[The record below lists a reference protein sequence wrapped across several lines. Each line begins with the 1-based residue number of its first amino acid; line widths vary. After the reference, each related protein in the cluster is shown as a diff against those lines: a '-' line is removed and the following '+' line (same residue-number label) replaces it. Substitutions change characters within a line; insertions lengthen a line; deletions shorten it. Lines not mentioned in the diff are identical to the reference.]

1 MHPVEAALYA
11 RVSSDQQTRGQTIA
25 SQVAALRER
34 IAADGLTL
42 DPEHTFIDDGVSG
55 TSLLRP
61 ALERLRDAVALGGV
75 DRLYVQSPDRLA
87 RRYAYQVL
95 LVEEFR
101 RAGAEIVFL
110 NRPIGGSP
118 EDDLLLQLQGMIA
131 EYERAKIV
139 ERSRRGRRHAAQMGA
154 VSALGRAPFGYRYVP
169 KGEGGGV
176 ARVEVVPEQA
186 RYMRLMFAWVGLDRL
201 SLREV
206 CRRLQD
212 AGVPTATGQV
222 RWDPTTIARLVR
234 NPAYRGQA
242 MFGRL
247 RSVPPPAKP
256 PLRPRRGQALPRIS
270 CSVATPPEQWIAI
283 PVPAIVD
290 PVVFEA
296 AQAQLDENR
305 RRKRGRRRR
314 RWLLQG
320 LTVCGCCGYAYYGK
334 TSRGTSRVPYSY
346 YRCSGSDAQ
355 AFGGQAVCHNR
366 PIRVAELERLVWNE
380 VRGVLEDPGRLA
392 EEHERRLAQA
402 RTGRGPSHDQVAL
415 DRQIG
420 AVRRAIDRLIDSYAE
435 GLIERP
441 EFEPRITGCKQ
452 RLGELERRRDALR
465 QEAEATRELFLVI
478 GQLQDF
484 AGRVQASLDDLD
496 WDGRREIIRT
506 LVRRIEIRETEV
518 EVIFRIG
525 VPSRSPGS
533 PGVTTSGQPKDGSCQ
548 DCGDRVP
555 RGLLAAALQAEPARS
570 GRDVPDPGL
579 RVHPRGGARLGGQA
593 GAAAGRGPA
602 PAARRQSRP
611 VLARR

>member
-1 MHPVEAALYA
+1 MHPIEAALYA
-11 RVSSDQQTRGQTIA
+11 RVSTDQQTRGQTIV

-34 IAADGLTL
+34 VAVDGLVL
-42 DPEHTFIDDGVSG
+42 DPEHVFVDDGVSG

-61 ALERLRDAVALGGV
+61 ALERLRDAVAMGGL

-101 RAGAEIVFL
+101 RAGTEIVFL
-110 NRPIGGSP
+110 NRPIGVSP

-131 EYERAKIV
+131 EYERAKIL

-169 KGEGGGV
+169 KSEGGGI
-176 ARVEVVPEQA
+176 ARIEIVPEQA
-186 RYMRLMFAWVGLDRL
+186 PYVRLMFAWVGLDRL

-212 AGVPTATGQV
+212 AGVLTATGLV
-222 RWDPTTIARLVR
+222 DWDPTSIARMVR

-256 PLRPRRGQALPRIS
+256 PLRPRRGQSLPRSS

-305 RRKRGRRRR
+305 RRKRDGCHR

-346 YRCSGSDAQ
+346 YRCSGSDGQ
-355 AFGGQAVCHNR
+355 AFGGQAICHNR

-392 EEHERRLAQA
+392 EEYERRLAQA
-402 RTGRGPSHDQVAL
+402 RNGRGPSHDQITV
-415 DRQIG
+415 DRQISG
-420 AVRRAIDRLIDSYAE
+420 VHRAINRLIDSYAE
-435 GLIERP
+435 GFIERRD
-441 EFEPRITGCKQ
+441 FEPRITGFKQ
-452 RLGELERRRDALR
+452 RLGELEKRRDALL
-465 QEAEATRELFLVI
+465 QEVEATRDLYLII

-484 AGRVQASLDDLD
+484 AGRVQTSLNDLD
-496 WDGRREIIRT
+496 WDGQREIIRT

-525 VPSRSPGS
+525 APFRGPGS
-533 PGVTTSGQPKDGSCQ
+533 TEVTTSEHPIDGSCQ
-548 DCGDRVP
+548 DCSDRVSD
-555 RGLLAAALQAEPARS
+555 RAVAAADETQP
-570 GRDVPDPGL
+570 
-579 RVHPRGGARLGGQA
+579 ARLGGDP
-593 GAAAGRGPA
+593 AAARFGVQP
-602 PAARRQSRP
+602 
-611 VLARR
+611 

>member
-61 ALERLRDAVALGGV
+61 ALERLRDAVAMGGV

-154 VSALGRAPFGYRYVP
+154 VSALGRAPFGYHYVP

-176 ARVEVVPEQA
+176 ARVEVVPEPA
-186 RYMRLMFAWVGLDRL
+186 RFVRLMFAWVGLDRL

-222 RWDPTTIARLVR
+222 RWDPTTIARIVR

-256 PLRPRRGQALPRIS
+256 PLRPRRGQALPRTS

-305 RRKRGRRRR
+305 RRKRDRRRR

-355 AFGGQAVCHNR
+355 EFGGQAVCHNR

-420 AVRRAIDRLIDSYAE
+420 AVRRAIDRLIDSYAQ

-441 EFEPRITGCKQ
+441 EFEPRITGGKQ

-465 QEAEATRELFLVI
+465 QEAEATRDLCLVI

-533 PGVTTSGQPKDGSCQ
+533 PGVTTSGLPTDGSCQ
-548 DCGDRVP
+548 DCGDRVS
-555 RGLLAAALQAEPARS
+555 RGVLSAPLQAEPA
-570 GRDVPDPGL
+570 G
-579 RVHPRGGARLGGQA
+579 LGGDP
-593 GAAAGRGPA
+593 AAA
-602 PAARRQSRP
+602 RP
-611 VLARR
+611 GVQP

>member
-154 VSALGRAPFGYRYVP
+154 VSALGRAPFGYHYVP

-176 ARVEVVPEQA
+176 ARVEVVPEPA
-186 RYMRLMFAWVGLDRL
+186 RFVRLMFAWVGLDRL

-222 RWDPTTIARLVR
+222 RWDPTTIARIVR

-256 PLRPRRGQALPRIS
+256 PLRPRRGQALPRTS

-305 RRKRGRRRR
+305 RRKRDGCHR

-320 LTVCGCCGYAYYGK
+320 LTVCGGCGYAYYGK

-355 AFGGQAVCHNR
+355 EFGGQAVCHNR

-420 AVRRAIDRLIDSYAE
+420 AVRRAIDRLIDSYAQ

-441 EFEPRITGCKQ
+441 EFEPRITGGKQ

-465 QEAEATRELFLVI
+465 QEAEATRDLCLVI

-525 VPSRSPGS
+525 VPSRGPGS
-533 PGVTTSGQPKDGSCQ
+533 PGVTTSGLPTDGSCQ
-548 DCGDRVP
+548 DCGDRVFDRAVAVTDETQP
-555 RGLLAAALQAEPARS
+555 
-570 GRDVPDPGL
+570 
-579 RVHPRGGARLGGQA
+579 ARLGGD
-593 GAAAGRGPA
+593 PA
-602 PAARRQSRP
+602 SARPGVQP
-611 VLARR
+611 